1 MACELLRQPI
11 DGVSG
16 FMYAVGD
23 WKGVCNIIRRNK
35 MRGLRLT
42 EQEVLTFAVF
52 HTNVRVLSGLK
63 QWEQSHNNSGL
74 TSL

>member
-1 MACELLRQPI
+1 
-11 DGVSG
+11 
-16 FMYAVGD
+16 
-23 WKGVCNIIRRNK
+23 